1 MATNAYLERMNQ
13 LQQERVRDNVQSFER
28 ATGLPIQ
35 RPQAPQQSPSGVP
48 TGETPKPQE
57 DESYKDS
64 QFYMNFNHFQQND
77 PRFSGVFDELTKL
90 ATGLRQQVQEGY
102 MPPQI
107 AQQRLRQFVADT
119 SQQYTRNAKKFE
131 REDAEAEKQKQ
142 MMALMGALGQTAQ
155 GEQQPQGEQ
164 EVPPEG
170 MSEQQALQQAQPQQP
185 SQQPVPNPQGGM

>member
-13 LQQERVRDNVQSFER
+13 LQQERVRDNFQSFER
-28 ATGLPIQ
+28 STGLPIQ

-57 DESYKDS
+57 DEAYKDS
-64 QFYMNFNHFQQND
+64 QFYMNFQNFQQND
-77 PRFSGVFDELTKL
+77 PRFGGVFDELTKL

-119 SQQYTRNAKKFE
+119 SAHYQRNAKKFE
-131 REDAEAEKQKQ
+131 KEDAEAEKQKQ
-142 MMALMGALGQTAQ
+142 MMALMGALGQTAGQ
-155 GEQQPQGEQ
+155 GQQQEEQ

-170 MSEQQALQQAQPQQP
+170 MSEQQAMQQAQPQQP
-185 SQQPVPNPQGGM
+185 SQSPVPNPQGGM